1 MVTDGLCPPARF
13 VLLIMRSRGE
23 DGGIPGARRTQA
35 SLGPRQSPFQHF
47 VPIGTVWPPLATA
60 PMEGRAARLAKQ
72 TLGRARI
79 SWTGWRPG
87 ARRPRRGPSTGY
99 AAGVRIPGSARAR
112 PLAQLQRIRLLL
124 RGLEAAG
131 IPPPRPRVPLQPGL
145 RGGVAHLSS
154 ETPHVGRPGL
164 GAGVEGREKRR
175 RRRGRW
181 E

>member
-1 MVTDGLCPPARF
+1 MVTDGLCPLARF

-87 ARRPRRGPSTGY
+87 GRGAGRAQDTRRACASRDPPALGPWRSCSGSATSSGARKRQEFPLPGPASPSGPGYGAESPTCHPRRPTW
-99 AAGVRIPGSARAR
+99 V
-112 PLAQLQRIRLLL
+112 
-124 RGLEAAG
+124 
-131 IPPPRPRVPLQPGL
+131 
-145 RGGVAHLSS
+145 
-154 ETPHVGRPGL
+154 GL
-164 GAGVEGREKRR
+164 GAGVEGWEKRR